1 MNHLQRYPVGLAMSR
16 LHSRRMVRTT
26 MGSIATVTRAKAMQ
40 PAESVTVTVYVVVDT
55 GQTLTMES
63 DEYRGSTGV
72 QLYRKGYVPPITVGL
87 SLTHESGQMK
97 SVSGRLTLRV
107 LYGDDGTEATK
118 SERIVPV

>member
-1 MNHLQRYPVGLAMSR
+1 MQTS
-16 LHSRRMVRTT
+16 
-26 MGSIATVTRAKAMQ
+26 ATVTRAKAMQ